1 MSNNNLV
8 NLKINNFT
16 ELKTLALIDILKKA
30 KDADEPSVIFL
41 LNKYN
46 PLIKKYSYS
55 YHLKNHDLE
64 DLIQIGNIAIIKAI
78 DKYDLN
84 TGENYIDAYIINS
97 IKNSYRHLARG
108 QIKYQN
114 ESSLNIKVDENY
126 DIEDLL
132 LSDFDLEGYVINNI
146 KRNSLKALLKT
157 LSPSEYELIKAAY
170 LTPNCTLFKYC
181 NENNLNYP
189 KKRRQLISLLSKL
202 RTLIK
207 EK

>member
-30 KDADEPSVIFL
+30 KDADEPSIIFL

-55 YHLKNHDLE
+55 YHLKNYDIE

-78 DKYDLN
+78 DKYDLSN
-84 TGENYIDAYIINS
+84 GENYIDAYIINS

-132 LSDFDLEGYVINNI
+132 LSNFDLEGYVINNI
-146 KRNSLKALLKT
+146 ERNSLKDLLKT

-170 LTPNCTLFKYC
+170 LIPNCTLFKYC

>member
-55 YHLKNHDLE
+55 YHLKNYDIE

-78 DKYDLN
+78 DKYDLSN
-84 TGENYIDAYIINS
+84 GENYIDAYIINS

-108 QIKYQN
+108 QIKYQS

-132 LSDFDLEGYVINNI
+132 LSNFDLEGYVINNI
-146 KRNSLKALLKT
+146 ERNSLKDLLKT

-170 LTPNCTLFKYC
+170 LIPNCTLFKYC